1 MFALL
6 AFCTQL
12 DRLPDRATD
21 RAAYQKP
28 KVQKMNEIN
37 PDYQV

>member
-12 DRLPDRATD
+12 DRLPNRETE
-21 RAAYQKP
+21 RVAYQKP
-28 KVQKMNEIN
+28 KVKQMNEIN